1 MLHGLSVTCAD
12 DWGVRARGQQPQRV
26 EVAVVQ
32 HVVLKLL
39 QRQRGLKELPV
50 TVIWEVIVN
59 EQGRVSQKVKL
70 IVPGRREKLG
80 KMSNYKQGIL
90 PPCSSGGFS
99 RRMLEWFELLIN

>member
-1 MLHGLSVTCAD
+1 MLHGFSITCLDDGSV
-12 DWGVRARGQQPQRV
+12 WVYSQHPQHV

-39 QRQRGLKELPV
+39 QRQRGLKKLPV

-70 IVPGRREKLG
+70 IVPGEGR
-80 KMSNYKQGIL
+80 N
-90 PPCSSGGFS
+90 
-99 RRMLEWFELLIN
+99 

>member
-1 MLHGLSVTCAD
+1 MLHGLSVTCSD
-12 DWGVRARGQQPQRV
+12 GWGVRARGQQPQRV

-80 KMSNYKQGIL
+80 KMSNYKQRIL
-90 PPCSSGGFS
+90 PPCSGGGFS

>member
-1 MLHGLSVTCAD
+1 MLHGFSVTCLD
-12 DWGVRARGQQPQRV
+12 DGSLRVCGQQPQRV

-39 QRQRGLKELPV
+39 QRQRGLKKLPV

-80 KMSNYKQGIL
+80 KMSNY
-90 PPCSSGGFS
+90 
-99 RRMLEWFELLIN
+99 E